1 MDISLYYQSYGNG
14 FPLVLLH
21 GNGGDSNYFAQQV
34 PYFSRFRRVIAL
46 DTRGHG
52 KSPRGTAPFSIRQ
65 FAEDLLHFL
74 DEQNLPQVDLLG
86 FSDGGNIALT
96 FAAKYPH
103 RIRRLVLN
111 GANFHPS
118 GIKTHIQLPI
128 VLGYRTTALL
138 APKSS
143 RVQQNAELLRLMVYE
158 PLLRPVDLQRITV
171 PTLVI
176 AGTRDM
182 VKTAHTVQLYRNLPD
197 AQLQPF
203 ARGHFIASKTAE
215 AFNQVVGEFLTQ

>member
-14 FPLVLLH
+14 FPLVFAPWKWGETAIISPNKSLYFLPVPP
-21 GNGGDSNYFAQQV
+21 GNC
-34 PYFSRFRRVIAL
+34 L

-143 RVQQNAELLRLMVYE
+143 RCSR
-158 PLLRPVDLQRITV
+158 
-171 PTLVI
+171 
-176 AGTRDM
+176 TR
-182 VKTAHTVQLYRNLPD
+182 NCC
-197 AQLQPF
+197 
-203 ARGHFIASKTAE
+203 G
-215 AFNQVVGEFLTQ
+215 

>member
-14 FPLVLLH
+14 FPPGAAPWKWGRQQLFRPTSPLFFPVPP
-21 GNGGDSNYFAQQV
+21 GNC
-34 PYFSRFRRVIAL
+34 L

-128 VLGYRTTALL
+128 VLGVSHDSATC
-138 APKSS
+138 PK
-143 RVQQNAELLRLMVYE
+143 
-158 PLLRPVDLQRITV
+158 
-171 PTLVI
+171 
-176 AGTRDM
+176 
-182 VKTAHTVQLYRNLPD
+182 K
-197 AQLQPF
+197 
-203 ARGHFIASKTAE
+203 
-215 AFNQVVGEFLTQ
+215 